1 MIELSTLKHSNEG
14 LGLIFKDQCWYVQK
28 NIKDSI
34 LVKENAH
41 IIVSKGVVVSL
52 IEIANNATIELEIA
66 SDAHVE
72 YQMINSKNMKRNFK
86 CYGTLNLMQICLEAT
101 EESLEV
107 QLLKEGASS
116 KLELLSIMNQGNTV
130 FHQQMNHLC
139 KNTDSNISNFGV
151 TLDGASILYD
161 TVGKIEK
168 GKSKSKCVQ
177 LSKGI
182 ILDDCSVVTSRPI
195 LLIDEYD
202 VIANHGASIGKMS
215 DDMLFYLMS
224 RGLSKTDAFLLFL
237 EGIISPFIAKIKEEK
252 LQTLVNE
259 KLKLLIKR

>member
-1 MIELSTLKHSNEG
+1 MIELSTLKHSNED

-28 NIKDSI
+28 SIKEPI
-34 LVKENAH
+34 LIQDNAH
-41 IIVSKGVVVSL
+41 IIVSKGIHTSF
-52 IEIANNATIELEIA
+52 IEIA
-66 SDAHVE
+66 SDASIKLEVIEDAFVE

-101 EESLEV
+101 DESLEV
-107 QLLKEGASS
+107 HLLKEGASS
-116 KLELLSIMNQGNTV
+116 KLELLSIMNQDDTV

-139 KNTDSNISNFGV
+139 PNTESNISNFGV

-168 GKSKSKCVQ
+168 GMSKSKCVQ

-182 ILDDCSVVTSRPI
+182 VLDDSSAVTSRPI

-215 DDMLFYLMS
+215 DDMLFYMMS
-224 RGLSKTDAFLLFL
+224 RVF
-237 EGIISPFIAKIKEEK
+237 
-252 LQTLVNE
+252 
-259 KLKLLIKR
+259 